1 MGALARP
8 STIII
13 LLIVII
19 LLFGANKL
27 PDLARN
33 LGQSLKI
40 IKREVKEL
48 SEDDDSKAEPETD
61 TKSDTEPKA

>member
-48 SEDDDSKAEPETD
+48 SEDDDSKAETETD
-61 TKSDTEPKA
+61 TKSDPEPKA

>member
-40 IKREVKEL
+40 IKREVKDL
-48 SEDDDSKAEPETD
+48 NADDDPESKPED
-61 TKSDTEPKA
+61 ETKSDTEPKA

>member
-40 IKREVKEL
+40 IKREVKDL
-48 SEDDDSKAEPETD
+48 SEDDDPKTTPED
-61 TKSDTEPKA
+61 ETKSDPEPKA